1 MSTELHT
8 SAICFAGWGGK
19 WGGRVVPQA
28 THHTLHWLGRVGN
41 VSAETQ
47 TTIWLD
53 GLGNVSIKSHTN
65 VCLGRV
71 GSVSAYYKVTC
82 QHLLAVPWCHAS
94 LELRVVS
101 LDACFLSV
109 AGEKQA
115 VVDAVEGLN
124 CVLSF

>member
-1 MSTELHT
+1 M
-8 SAICFAGWGGK
+8 
-19 WGGRVVPQA
+19 
-28 THHTLHWLGRVGN
+28 GN
-41 VSAETQ
+41 VSAKTH

-65 VCLGRV
+65 ICLGRV

-101 LDACFLSV
+101 LDALLPVSSRRE
-109 AGEKQA
+109 AGC
-115 VVDAVEGLN
+115 G
-124 CVLSF
+124 